1 MNKNSKQLIA
11 IKTRLNLHNENIF
24 RRNTYCELFAKS
36 EVIKKFV
43 LCIDIFKIYVIII
56 LGTIINR

>member
-11 IKTRLNLHNENIF
+11 IKTRLNLHNENIL
-24 RRNTYCELFAKS
+24 RRSTYYELLQKN
-36 EVIKKFV
+36 EVIKNFV